1 MSRRTRIAPL
11 VAIVGIL
18 AAAACGSSSSS
29 AGAKSFL
36 RTQLAEGRYADV
48 PATAAPMY
56 EAVIDFP
63 QPVGEEAP
71 SAAGHTHPP
80 GFLYGLTGVTRV
92 NEDGGKHVDVGPG
105 DTLFAPAFVH
115 HFHSNPGPGP
125 NDWLAFLVRP
135 ESVREQPLPSPGA
148 KVIVNSDD
156 IPGLTAGATYLMR
169 LDELTI
175 RPGGQSAA
183 VKQGGPTVVYVLDG
197 QVQFHQQSQS
207 PRVLEWGKTALLPDG
222 AVYQV
227 QNPFKGQAKL
237 LVMTVWK
244 EGGPSDTPV
253 SSASF

>member
-1 MSRRTRIAPL
+1 MARSTRKALVVTAMVALIA
-11 VAIVGIL
+11 AG
-18 AAAACGSSSSS
+18 CGSSSSS
-29 AGAKSFL
+29 AGAKGFL
-36 RTQLAEGRYADV
+36 RTQLAQGAYTDV

-71 SAAGHTHPP
+71 SAAGHQHPP

-92 NEDGGKHVDVGPG
+92 NEDGDKHVDIGPG

-135 ESVREQPLPSPGA
+135 ESVRTQPLPSPGG

-156 IPGLTAGATYLMR
+156 IPGLDAGRSYMMR
-169 LDELTI
+169 LDQLTI
-175 RPGGQSAA
+175 RPGGRSAA
-183 VKQGGPTVVYVLDG
+183 VKQGGPTVVYVLEG

-207 PRVLEWGKTALLPDG
+207 PHVLEPGKTALLPQG

-227 QNPFKGQAKL
+227 ENPFKGQAQL
-237 LVMTVWK
+237 LVMTVWPQ
-244 EGGPSDTPV
+244 GQASDTPV
-253 SSASF
+253 SSAAF